1 MSFVKRKTKHV
12 SFAPNLE
19 RIITPSFNIIKNWLC
34 WKMNADFRKKL
45 GEQQNN
51 AIDQL
56 NLEENKGSSN
66 ARLHYCPTTKTYL
79 L

>member
-1 MSFVKRKTKHV
+1 
-12 SFAPNLE
+12 
-19 RIITPSFNIIKNWLC
+19 
-34 WKMNADFRKKL
+34 MNADFGKKL